1 MQRSPISDGT
11 LAHYLIGGGD
21 CGPIVD
27 IPNQDTAAMLIFTKQ
42 IQRRIKSITRM
53 AINIQ

>member
-1 MQRSPISDGT
+1 MV
-11 LAHYLIGGGD
+11 HYLIGGGD
-21 CGPIVD
+21 CWPIVD